1 MGPVLL
7 VVSGALFLAAIA
19 SLYATTMTVRRG
31 RISPWTLILS
41 GAGLLAGV
49 AGVLCLV

>member
-7 VVSGALFLAAIA
+7 VVSGALFVVAIA
-19 SLYATTMTVRRG
+19 SLYATTMTVRRS

-41 GAGLLAGV
+41 GASLLAGV
-49 AGVLCLV
+49 LCPV